1 MENHI
6 IVSESDQP
14 LWQIPLAAL
23 SFTLAVALIVI
34 QFSNLEISN
43 NGIKNAA
50 RSFELIALLTA
61 LGVRY
66 RSKKTIYVNLKKM
79 LFKPTL
85 EVGPLKFGRCTQIVS
100 PEYISVFLNH
110 KTDGLIV
117 YEVNLWY
124 NTNKHLELYER
135 PDIIEA
141 LKIGF
146 ELSEELDINLY
157 DATDPHNSRWIDKD
171 ATKSAKEIV
180 YED

>member
-1 MENHI
+1 MDKI
-6 IVSESDQP
+6 IKISERDRP
-14 LWQIPLAAL
+14 IWQTPVAAL
-23 SFTLAVALIVI
+23 LFTLAVALILI
-34 QFSNLEISN
+34 QVLNLNISHKSIRN
-43 NGIKNAA
+43 FA
-50 RSFELIALLTA
+50 RSFEGIASLISF
-61 LGVRY
+61 GVGFS
-66 RSKKTIYVNLKKM
+66 SKKTIYVNLKKM

-85 EVGPLKFGRCTQIVS
+85 EVGPLKFGRWTQIVS

-146 ELSEELDINLY
+146 ELSEELDIDLY
-157 DATDPHNSRWIDKD
+157 DATDPHNSRWIDKK

-180 YED
+180 YEN

>member
-6 IVSESDQP
+6 IVSESDRP

-66 RSKKTIYVNLKKM
+66 SSKKNAYIDLKKM
-79 LFKPTL
+79 LFRPTF
-85 EVGPLKFGRCTQIVS
+85 EVGPLKLGRWTQIKS
-100 PEYISVFLNH
+100 PEYISVFQSQ
-110 KTDGLIV
+110 TA
-117 YEVNLWY
+117 YEINLWY
-124 NTNKHLELYER
+124 QTNKHLELYKR
-135 PDIIEA
+135 DNYVDA
-141 LKIGF
+141 LRMAF
-146 ELSEELDINLY
+146 ELSEELDIDLY

-171 ATKSAKEIV
+171 ATKSAKEII
-180 YED
+180 YEN

>member
-6 IVSESDQP
+6 IVSESDRP

-66 RSKKTIYVNLKKM
+66 SSKKNVYIDLKKM
-79 LFKPTL
+79 LFRPTF
-85 EVGPLKFGRCTQIVS
+85 EVGPLKLGRWTQIKS
-100 PEYISVFLNH
+100 PEYISVFQSQ
-110 KTDGLIV
+110 TA
-117 YEVNLWY
+117 YEINLWY
-124 NTNKHLELYER
+124 QTNKHLELYKR
-135 PDIIEA
+135 DNYVDA
-141 LKIGF
+141 LRMAF
-146 ELSEELDINLY
+146 ELSEELDIDLY
-157 DATDPHNSRWIDKD
+157 DATDPHNSRWIDKK